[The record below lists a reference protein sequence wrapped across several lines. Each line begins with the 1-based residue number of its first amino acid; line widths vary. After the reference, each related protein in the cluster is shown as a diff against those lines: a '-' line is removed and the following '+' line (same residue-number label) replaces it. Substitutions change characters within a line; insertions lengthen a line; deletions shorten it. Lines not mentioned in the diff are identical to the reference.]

1 MNAKIM
7 INREVSDLLT
17 HQNTVI
23 NNDLSKFAKQ
33 YYGSSFTIRQE
44 QEICSLPIEDK
55 IWLLDQY
62 KEEITTPVVTP
73 ELNHLY

>member
-1 MNAKIM
+1 MNATIM

-23 NNDLSKFAKQ
+23 NDNLIKFAKQ
-33 YYGSSFTIRQE
+33 YYGASFTIRQE

-55 IWLLDQY
+55 LWLLDQY

>member
-1 MNAKIM
+1 MNAIM

-23 NNDLSKFAKQ
+23 NNDLIKFAKQ
-33 YYGSSFTIRQE
+33 YYGSSFTTRQQ

-55 IWLLDQY
+55 LWLLAQY
-62 KEEITTPVVTP
+62 QEEISVVGNTPDLSV
-73 ELNHLY
+73 LY

>member
-1 MNAKIM
+1 MNAIM

-23 NNDLSKFAKQ
+23 NNDLIEFAKQ
-33 YYGSSFTIRQE
+33 YYGSSFTNKQQ

-55 IWLLDQY
+55 MWLLEQY
-62 KEEITTPVVTP
+62 KEETSTSVVTP
-73 ELNHLY
+73 DLSELY